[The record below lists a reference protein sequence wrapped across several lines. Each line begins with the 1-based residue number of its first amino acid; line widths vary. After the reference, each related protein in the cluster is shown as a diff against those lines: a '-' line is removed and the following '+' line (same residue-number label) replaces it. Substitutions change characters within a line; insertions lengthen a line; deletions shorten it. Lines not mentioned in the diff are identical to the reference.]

1 MKKFNYLLLGLLIF
15 ALAQSVSAATKIAFV
30 NQQKLLE
37 KAPQAEAARNKL
49 QKEFAK
55 RDKALVSMQ
64 KKIKTKTDKLERDG
78 AMMTGEELN
87 KLKREVTYLRRDL
100 ERDKDAFKQDLS
112 IRQNEELIKL
122 QKIVLNTIAKIAE
135 RDKYDLIVSDG
146 VIYASKRIDVTDS
159 ILTELKKQYKSKK

>member
-1 MKKFNYLLLGLLIF
+1 MSQGLC
-15 ALAQSVSAATKIAFV
+15 ADAKIAFV

-64 KKIKTKTDKLERDG
+64 KKIKVKTDKLERDG
-78 AMMTGEELN
+78 AMMTPDELN
-87 KLKREVTYLRRDL
+87 KVKREVTYLRRDL

-122 QKIVLNTIAKIAE
+122 QKVVLNTIVKIAE
-135 RDKYDLIVSDG
+135 KEKYDLIVSDG
-146 VIYASKRIDVTDS
+146 VIYASKRIDMTDS
-159 ILTELKKQYKSKK
+159 ILAELKKSYKSKK